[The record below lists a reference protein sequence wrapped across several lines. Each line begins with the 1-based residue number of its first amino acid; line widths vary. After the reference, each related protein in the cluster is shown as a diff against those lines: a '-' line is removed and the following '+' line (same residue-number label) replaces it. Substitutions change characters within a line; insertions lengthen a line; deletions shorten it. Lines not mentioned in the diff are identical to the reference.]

1 MLASLHIENIAVV
14 RRADI
19 EFGGGLTVLT
29 GETGAGKSVI
39 IDSLRLILGGRAQ
52 REQIRRGA
60 DSATV
65 AGLFCDLPEQTEEAL
80 KELGIEPEDG
90 EIYIQRTVGADG
102 KGKILVCGRQIPL
115 QLLREIGTVLIAV
128 HGQHDN
134 QKLMKQELHIKFL
147 DGYAGNEELLG
158 EYREAYSALSSLRR
172 ELKAL
177 DRDESEK
184 ARLTEMLNYQIGD
197 IDAAHLRPGEDEE
210 LERRRKKIRSL
221 EKLSRHIRTVYADL
235 CAGDRA
241 PSARDRI
248 SDAISSLEQLSDIV
262 PDADRMLDRLK
273 SCMIEVDD
281 IGETVLSQL
290 DDSEGDSTALL
301 DKIESRL
308 ELISRLGRKYGA
320 GVENIL
326 SFRDDAKRRLDE
338 IENSDGRKAKLEK
351 QIANAETNTLFLAR
365 QLSLARREA
374 AERLS
379 SAVTGELG
387 FLEMNKARFG
397 VEINETEP
405 GADGIDDV
413 GFMIAA
419 NPGDPLMPLH
429 KTASGGE
436 LSRIMLALK
445 CALED
450 KEGTGTLIF
459 DEIDTGVSGRT
470 AQKIGIKLRQLS
482 KDAQVL
488 CITHAAQIAAL
499 SDHHFLVSKKE
510 NEGRAETSV
519 AELDE
524 DGRTHELARIMGGEQ
539 ITEKLLATARELRAI
554 SRG

>member
-1 MLASLHIENIAVV
+1 MLTSLHIENIAVV

-19 EFGGGLTVLT
+19 EFGGGLTVFT

-39 IDSLRLILGGRAQ
+39 IDSVRLILGGRAQ

-60 DSATV
+60 DIATV
-65 AGLFCDLPEQTEEAL
+65 AGLFCNLSERTEAAL
-80 KELGIEPEDG
+80 RELGIEPEDG
-90 EIYIQRTVGADG
+90 ELYIQRTVSTDG
-102 KGKILVCGRQIPL
+102 RGKILVCGRQIPL
-115 QLLREIGTVLIAV
+115 QLLREIGAVLIAV

-134 QKLMKQELHIKFL
+134 QQLMKQELHIKFL
-147 DGYAGNEELLG
+147 DGYAGCEELL
-158 EYREAYSALSSLRR
+158 ENYREAYSELSSLRR
-172 ELKAL
+172 ELRSI

-184 ARLTEMLNYQIGD
+184 ARLTEMLNYQISD
-197 IDAAHLRPGEDEE
+197 IDAAHLRPGEEEE
-210 LERRRKKIRSL
+210 LERRRKKIRSI

-248 SDAISSLEQLSDIV
+248 ADAISSLEQLSDII
-262 PDADRMLDRLK
+262 PDADLMLERLR

-281 IGETVLSQL
+281 IGETVLEQL
-290 DDSEGDSTALL
+290 DEGDGDSTALL

-326 SFRDDAKRRLDE
+326 SFRDEAKRKLDE
-338 IENSDGRKAKLEK
+338 IEDSDSRKAELEGKIGEAAGKTASLAEKLH
-351 QIANAETNTLFLAR
+351 LAR
-365 QLSLARREA
+365 SEA
-374 AERLS
+374 AEKLS
-379 SAVTGELG
+379 SAVTGELD
-387 FLEMNKARFG
+387 FLEMKNARFG
-397 VEINETEP
+397 VEIKETAL
-405 GADGIDDV
+405 GADGTDDV

-459 DEIDTGVSGRT
+459 DEVDTGVSGKT
-470 AQKIGIKLRQLS
+470 AQKIGIKLRQIS

-499 SDHHFLVSKKE
+499 SDHHLLVSKKE

-524 DGRTHELARIMGGEQ
+524 DGRTHELARIMGGER
-539 ITEKLLATARELRAI
+539 ITEKLLDTARELRAI
-554 SRG
+554 SRR

>member
-65 AGLFCDLPEQTEEAL
+65 AGLFCDLSEQTEEAL

-147 DGYAGNEELLG
+147 DGYAGDEGLLG

-210 LERRRKKIRSL
+210 LERKRKKIRSL

-248 SDAISSLEQLSDIV
+248 SGAISSLEQLSDII
-262 PDADRMLDRLK
+262 PDADRMLERLK

-301 DKIESRL
+301 DKIEARL

-326 SFRDDAKRRLDE
+326 SFRDDARRRLDE
-338 IENSDGRKAKLEK
+338 IEASDGRKAELEK
-351 QIANAETNTLFLAR
+351 QIADAEAKTVSLAG

-397 VEINETEP
+397 VEICETEP
-405 GADGIDDV
+405 GPDGIDDV

-459 DEIDTGVSGRT
+459 DEVDTGVSGKT

-499 SDHHFLVSKKE
+499 SDHHLLVSKKE

>member
-60 DSATV
+60 GSATV

-379 SAVTGELG
+379 SSVTGELG

-459 DEIDTGVSGRT
+459 DEVDTGVSGRT

>member
-60 DSATV
+60 GSATV

-158 EYREAYSALSSLRR
+158 EYRKAYSALSSLRR

-459 DEIDTGVSGRT
+459 DEVDTGVSGRT

>member
-60 DSATV
+60 GSATV

-248 SDAISSLEQLSDIV
+248 SDAISSLEQLSDIL

-459 DEIDTGVSGRT
+459 DEVDTGVSGRT